1 MAKSKSSKPA
11 FKYTPKLKNLCS
23 PSMLYFVLSLVAL
36 VMIGIQNLNGTD
48 NTFCMG
54 QYKCTVGSKIVVF
67 LLHAIY
73 ILFWTFVLDL
83 MCKAGYSE
91 LSWFLVLIP
100 FLLMFLFV
108 GILMYNAPM

>member
-1 MAKSKSSKPA
+1 MAKCKSCKTA
-11 FKYTPKLKNLCS
+11 FKYTPKFKNLCS

-36 VMIGIQNLNGTD
+36 VVVGIQNLNGQD
-48 NTFCMG
+48 NSFCMG
-54 QYKCTVGSKIVVF
+54 QYKCTVGNKMMVF

-100 FLLMFLFV
+100 FLLLFLFV
-108 GILMYNAPM
+108 GIIMYNAPM